1 MKNLKYFG
9 SFSINEELKY
19 SETLFTQLTNKWKKL
34 MDEVNE
40 IEDYN
45 LTLPKDAHNRKEG
58 LDRLMKACE
67 KYHTE
72 WQIPINE
79 IIYEDFN
86 KKIGGIV
93 FDHLQNAQHK
103 NKSEFQEFNLKLK
116 KSLQTKNID
125 PLSEEWQDCNIKL
138 KFQPFYQ
145 DDEHGGASPIG
156 TLRTFKNNDS
166 KMIEF
171 ILKTNMFYALNPI
184 RHELQHLTQYVN
196 NLCIIIGDHVK
207 KDYSFLEK
215 YLDTNVEVYRRS
227 LDVKLSEFLKECFD
241 TPHRW
246 GGKMKTGWKRSGI
259 IGKTTVEDFSKL
271 KKELEDMGLSK
282 DTEMNL
288 LYYGS
293 DMEYKPQIE
302 DVVDDSMEIWLRQ
315 NRDKLQALSNLYKRF
330 GEEELN
336 VDKINNYTKEILEI
350 CLKDER
356 AIIMKKVR
364 KQIVTNDL
372 YKLINKKLKNLIT
385 K

>member
-1 MKNLKYFG
+1 MKNLKYFK

-40 IEDYN
+40 IEDDN
-45 LTLPKDAHNRKEG
+45 SANPDS
-58 LDRLMKACE
+58 RLEELCK
-67 KYHTE
+67 KYQTE
-72 WQIPINE
+72 WEIPISE
-79 IIYEDFN
+79 IIYEGFN
-86 KKIGGIV
+86 KKIGAVV
-93 FDHLQNAQHK
+93 FDHLQTAKYK
-103 NKSEFQEFNLKLK
+103 NKNDFQEFNLKLK
-116 KSLQTKNID
+116 KSLKEKSID
-125 PLSEEWQDCNIKL
+125 ALSEEFDDCMIKL
-138 KFQPFYQ
+138 EFQPFYA
-145 DDEHGGASPIG
+145 DDKKFYYEYNGIAPIG
-156 TLRTFKNNDS
+156 SLKTSKNNEQR
-166 KMIEF
+166 IIQF
-171 ILKTNMFYALNPI
+171 ILKTNMFYAANPI

-196 NLCIIIGDHVK
+196 NLCIVIGDSVMR
-207 KDYSFLEK
+207 DLSFLEK
-215 YLDTNVEVYRRS
+215 GIDSDIEVYRKS
-227 LDVKLSEFLKECFD
+227 LDVKFTEFLKNCFE
-241 TPHRW
+241 TIHRW
-246 GGKMKTGWKRSGI
+246 GGKIKTGWKKTGI
-259 IGKTTVEDFSKL
+259 IGKTTPEDFSKF
-271 KKELEDMGLSK
+271 KKELEDIGLTT
-282 DTEMNL
+282 DTEKNL

-293 DMEYKPQIE
+293 DVEYKPQIE

-372 YKLINKKLKNLIT
+372 YKLINKKLKELVR